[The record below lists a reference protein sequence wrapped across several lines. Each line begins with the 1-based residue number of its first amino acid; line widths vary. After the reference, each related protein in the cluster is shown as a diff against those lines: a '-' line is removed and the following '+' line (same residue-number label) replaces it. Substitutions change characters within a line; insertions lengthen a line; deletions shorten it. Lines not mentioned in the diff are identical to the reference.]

1 MMDWDWALFQLLNG
15 LAGRWPLLDGTM
27 RLLVNDYGLT
37 TAMSLGLV
45 ALWFEGR
52 ERAKRERNQRAV
64 LMAILSLL
72 AANVLLKLCNAI
84 YFRPRPF
91 CAHPVNLLFYHPTD
105 SSLPSNA
112 ATVGFALA
120 VSVWLQNRRAGLGFI
135 LAALLFGFSRIFC
148 GVHYPGDVLA
158 GALLGGGVAYVLA
171 RQSRWLDSLFDF
183 VLGIARRMYLA

>member
-1 MMDWDWALFQLLNG
+1 MNWDLSLFQLING
-15 LAGRWPLLDGTM
+15 WAGRSSLLDGIM

-52 ERAKRERNQRAV
+52 DRISREKNERTV

-72 AANVLLKLCNAI
+72 VANVLLKLCNLI

-91 CAHPVNLLFYHPTD
+91 YSHPVNLLFYYPTD

-112 ATVGFALA
+112 ATVGFSLA
-120 VSVWLQNRRAGLGFI
+120 VSVWLGNRKAGLGFL
-135 LAALLFGFSRIFC
+135 LAASLLGLARVYC
-148 GVHYPGDVLA
+148 GVHYLGDVLV
-158 GALLGGGVAYVLA
+158 GLLLGGSVAYALS
-171 RQSRWLDSLFDF
+171 RQSHRMTSLFAF
-183 VLGIARRMYLA
+183 ILSTARWMCLA